1 MLARMNSDIAFIM
14 YVHNQEIGKPNNS
27 NVVGSNKMKNK
38 ITNTPVSEEE
48 SFPFVIWKY

>member
-1 MLARMNSDIAFIM
+1 MNSDIAFSM
-14 YVHNQEIGKPNNS
+14 DVHNQEIGKPNNS

-38 ITNTPVSEEE
+38 IKNMSPMSEDE

>member
-1 MLARMNSDIAFIM
+1 MLARTNSDIAFIM

-27 NVVGSNKMKNK
+27 NVVGSNRTKNK
-38 ITNTPVSEEE
+38 IINTTMSEDE